1 MLGWVMGFWMSHAQI
16 YPSQSLFSY
25 NTMYVNPANTGILGK
40 GSVFVWNR
48 LQWMG
53 FDGAPNTTM
62 ISFEYP
68 LQKTAFGANLYYDY
82 AGFVNQWHA
91 SGYFSY
97 LLNLNKFTFLSM
109 GLNLGAEQIRLDP
122 SKLNVK
128 DPGEA
133 YFDETTSA
141 MDIVAGVGFTVFTD
155 TWYVGLSS
163 PNVIPYRGLSSTDKA
178 KASVPQ
184 IYMAGGVNWELS
196 YTVIF
201 RPSLFLYYG
210 QDVPFGFDM
219 TANFLFHDKFSAG
232 LGYRLNSAYILL
244 LGYKF
249 SDVFS
254 VGYSFDWDA
263 SELHKYNNGSHELF
277 LRFEFDT
284 KTERVRFQSPR
295 FF

>member
-1 MLGWVMGFWMSHAQI
+1 MLGAVMTIWFAQGQM

-40 GSVFVWNR
+40 GSVFIWNR
-48 LQWMG
+48 LQWAG
-53 FDGAPNTTM
+53 FEGAPNTTM
-62 ISFEYP
+62 FSLEYP

-97 LLNLNKFTFLSM
+97 LLNLNDITFLSL
-109 GLNLGAEQIRLDP
+109 GLNLGAEQLRLDP
-122 SKLNVK
+122 SKLKVK
-128 DPGEA
+128 DVGET
-133 YFDETTSA
+133 YFDNVTTA
-141 MDIVAGVGFTVFTD
+141 TDIVAGVGFTVFTD
-155 TWYVGLSS
+155 RWYVGLST
-163 PNVIPYRGLSSTDKA
+163 PNILPYNGLNSGL
-178 KASVPQ
+178 V
-184 IYMAGGVNWELS
+184 AGAYRPRLFLSGGLNLELS
-196 YTVIF
+196 YTVVF
-201 RPSLFLYYG
+201 RPSVFMYYM
-210 QDVPFGFDM
+210 QNEPFGFDL

-232 LGYRLNSAYILL
+232 LGYRFDSAYILL

-254 VGYSFDWDA
+254 MGYSFDWDA
-263 SELHKYNNGSHELF
+263 YELHSYDKGSHELF
-277 LRFEFDT
+277 MRFEFDT